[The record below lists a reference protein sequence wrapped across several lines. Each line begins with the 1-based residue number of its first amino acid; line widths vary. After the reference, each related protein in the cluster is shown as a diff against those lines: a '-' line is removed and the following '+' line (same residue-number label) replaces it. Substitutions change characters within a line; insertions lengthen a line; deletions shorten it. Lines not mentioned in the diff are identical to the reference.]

1 MKTVLMAFLRK
12 ELSQALRDPR
22 MRVLLFVMPVIQM
35 AVFGYAISTEIRGI
49 RLAAFHAPN
58 DATSRRL
65 VDRFFASGWFLPVPA
80 EGGDPFSLIQAG
92 KADAV
97 LVAPEHGLTRSLG
110 RGAGEVQLLVDAAN
124 AAKAR
129 AVEAYARSIIA
140 AAVPRPS
147 GTGPAGQGIALDVR
161 VLYNPAMESSVFMVP
176 GVMGM
181 IVCLVTI
188 VLTSM
193 SLAREKETGT
203 FETIIA
209 APLSVGEILL
219 GKTVPFILL
228 GLADCCLVLLAGT
241 LLFSVP
247 SRGPLWM
254 LAVASAAFVVTT
266 VSVGTLISTVSRN
279 QQQAMLGSFMFLFPA
294 NLLSGIM
301 FPVEN
306 MPPAVRWA
314 AYFDPLKYFV
324 TLVRNIMLK
333 GGDPWV
339 FVSNVA
345 VLALMAVLTAALSYR
360 RFRRTLE

>member
-1 MKTVLMAFLRK
+1 MKGVLLAFLRK
-12 ELSQALRDPR
+12 EFAQALRDPR
-22 MRVLLFVMPVIQM
+22 MRALLFIMPVVQM

-49 RLAAFHAPN
+49 RLAAFHEPG
-58 DATSRRL
+58 DARARHL
-65 VDRFFASGWFLPVPA
+65 ADRFFASGWFVPVPDRGL
-80 EGGDPFSLIQAG
+80 EPFALIQSG

-97 LVAPEHGLTRSLG
+97 LVAPAKGLTRASG
-110 RGAGEVQLLVDAAN
+110 RGEAEVQLLVEATN

-129 AVEAYARSIIA
+129 AVEAYARSIL
-140 AAVPRPS
+140 AAVFPQPS
-147 GTGPAGQGIALDVR
+147 GGGIALDVR

-181 IVCLVTI
+181 IVTLVTI

-193 SLAREKETGT
+193 SLAREKESGT

-219 GKTVPFILL
+219 GKTVPFVLL
-228 GLADCCLVLLAGT
+228 GLADCVLVLLAGS
-241 LLFSVP
+241 LLFDVP

-254 LAVASAAFVVTT
+254 LALASAVFVVTT
-266 VSVGTLISTVSRN
+266 VSAGTLISTISRN
-279 QQQAMLGSFMFLFPA
+279 QQQAMLGSFIFLFPA

-306 MPPAVRWA
+306 MPAAVRWV
-314 AYFDPLKYFV
+314 AYLDPLKYFV
-324 TLVRNIMLK
+324 TLVRAVMLK

-339 FVSNVA
+339 FASNVA
-345 VLALMAVLTAALSYR
+345 VLAAMAVLMASLSFA